1 MRWYIND
8 TSLQDQYP
16 IETEFLQALRLLIE
30 ARARFSRVREALY
43 ATRTLGLAKV
53 TNGRSVSE
61 VVMRSAGRDLRR
73 QILTW
78 VTARGPFVEDDRL
91 AESDDYFECLGV
103 DVTDGGAG
111 EAARRFKAGLSVGL
125 YSFMGGP
132 LNFCIN
138 PLPVDHGLDGDRLG
152 RYEIGNWWTVQGLA
166 ESVRNSEPTVDSW
179 RRLIE
184 VGRERYEH
192 LLLPD
197 AIHENAK
204 LTAEPFE
211 SSIAERALQL
221 LGYLN
226 EYVGSLGEGGTP
238 SARSNEI
245 VRDLFTNA
253 SGAEPPF
260 SAESTTNQKTYVE
273 EMTFPDPENP
283 GASIFAHWHG
293 KIRHR
298 FFRMHFEWPMPAG
311 ARKLKVLY
319 LGPKLTKG

>member
-1 MRWYIND
+1 
-8 TSLQDQYP
+8 
-16 IETEFLQALRLLIE
+16 
-30 ARARFSRVREALY
+30 
-43 ATRTLGLAKV
+43 
-53 TNGRSVSE
+53 
-61 VVMRSAGRDLRR
+61 MRSAGGDLRR

-78 VTARGPFVEDDRL
+78 VTTRGPFIEDDRL

-111 EAARRFKAGLSVGL
+111 EAARRFKAGAHVGL
-125 YSFMGGP
+125 YSFVGGP
-132 LNFCIN
+132 LDFCID
-138 PLPVDHGLDGDRLG
+138 PLPVDHGLDSDRLG
-152 RYEIGNWWTVQGLA
+152 QYEIANCWTVQVLA
-166 ESVRNSEPTVDSW
+166 ENVRNSEPTVDSW
-179 RRLIE
+179 RKLVE
-184 VGRERYEH
+184 VGREQYEH

-204 LTAEPFE
+204 LAAEPFE
-211 SSIAERALQL
+211 NSIAERALQL
-221 LGYLN
+221 LGHLN
-226 EYVGSLGEGGTP
+226 EYMSSLGERGAP

-245 VRDLFTNA
+245 VRNLFTNA
-253 SGAEPPF
+253 SGAEPLF
-260 SAESTTNQKTYVE
+260 TGESATNQKTYAA

-298 FFRMHFEWPMPAG
+298 FFRMHFEWPLPAG